1 MVVVGEIE
9 DPDGNIWKAHLEE
22 VDYKERISEVVLL
35 IKRVGQVRGE
45 GGAGERDKVGQV
57 RGKGGAGERRGWSR

>member
-35 IKRVGQVRGE
+35 MKRVGQVRGE
-45 GGAGERDKVGQV
+45 GGAGEREGGQV
-57 RGKGGAGERRGWSR
+57 RGEGGASERRGWGE